1 MVKIRLRRIGARKRP
16 IYRVVVADV
25 RSPRDG
31 RFLET
36 VGHYNPL
43 TEPATVTFNEE
54 KLAKWISNGAQP
66 TEVVTKL
73 MQRAGM
79 EHLSRRFQRAAH
91 AGVPVEAQAAT
102 TAPAPAT
109 VVTEQLPVESAAA
122 GESQA

>member
-66 TEVVTKL
+66 TEIVCKL
-73 MQRAGM
+73 MQRAGI
-79 EHLSRRFQRAAH
+79 EHLSRKSCRAAH
-91 AGVPVEAQAAT
+91 ADAPAEANRGT
-102 TAPAPAT
+102 TAPAPGAA
-109 VVTEQLPVESAAA
+109 VTEQLAVESAAD